1 MASVVMNNRSEAVT
15 FNLDNTLMLTVLTLL
30 AVGLVMMA
38 SASISISDERMG
50 SPFHYLQRQ
59 SILIF
64 IGLVV
69 AALFFMV
76 SLEHWERFSPLLL
89 VIGFIL
95 LILVLIPGI
104 GHEVNG
110 SRRWLS
116 LGFTNFQASEL
127 VKLLVIIF
135 LAGYLVR
142 RIDEVRH
149 TMGGF
154 IKPLVIF
161 ALLGA
166 LLMAEPDFG
175 STVVILGTALG
186 MLFLAGVPL
195 SRLIILFS
203 IVAGLLAV
211 LVVVEPYRMARM
223 TSFMDP
229 WADPFGNG
237 FQLTQALIAFGRGEW
252 FGVGLGESI
261 QKLFYLPEAHTDFI
275 FSVLSEEL
283 GFVGGAFVILLFG
296 LLVWR
301 AFRIGNL
308 ALLNGQPFGG
318 YLAFGIGIWV
328 GVQAFINIGVN
339 MGVLPTKGLTLPL
352 MSYGGS
358 SIVVMCMAMALLQR
372 VYHEAKQAELANYDK
387 PASYDKG
394 VVQ

>member
-1 MASVVMNNRSEAVT
+1 MASVVVNNRSETVA

-38 SASISISDERMG
+38 SASISIADERMG

-59 SILIF
+59 SILVF

-69 AALFFMV
+69 AAVFFMV

-110 SRRWLS
+110 SRRWLP
-116 LGFTNFQASEL
+116 LGITNFQASEL

-154 IKPLVIF
+154 VKPLVIL

-195 SRLIILFS
+195 SRLIILFA

-328 GVQAFINIGVN
+328 GMQAFINIGVN

-372 VYHEAKQAELANYDK
+372 VYHEAKQAELAD
-387 PASYDKG
+387 YDKG
-394 VVQ
+394 AVQ

>member
-1 MASVVMNNRSEAVT
+1 MASVVINNRSETAT

-38 SASISISDERMG
+38 SASISIADERMG

-59 SILIF
+59 SVLVF
-64 IGLVV
+64 VGLVV

-110 SRRWLS
+110 SRRWLP

-142 RIDEVRH
+142 RIDEVRQ

-154 IKPLVIF
+154 IKPLVIL
-161 ALLGA
+161 ALLGV

-175 STVVILGTALG
+175 STVVILSTALG

-195 SRLIILFS
+195 SRLAILFS

-372 VYHEAKQAELANYDK
+372 VYHEAKQAELA
-387 PASYDKG
+387 SYNKG